1 MVIKRGFIEILQLA
15 NGNDPKSFNDFT
27 RISVGKSRLSS
38 ATVAKRL
45 DRLIA
50 VKAIEEVITRS
61 KVGRRIIAYRA
72 TEKGKRAIELA
83 NELQELFAAPKAK

>member
-1 MVIKRGFIEILQLA
+1 MVIKRGFIEILQMA
-15 NGNDPKSFNDFT
+15 SGGEPRSFNDFT
-27 RISVGKSRLSS
+27 GIQVEKSRLSS

-50 VKAIEEVITRS
+50 AKVIEEVITRS

-72 TEKGKRAIELA
+72 TEKGRKAVKLAAELH
-83 NELQELFAAPKAK
+83 ELFVISKAK